1 MITTT
6 MTLNTY
12 RSISLLLLSYNRPG
26 SLCRRLAASVVFDL
40 IESRRG
46 TVIADA
52 YRPGFDCA
60 LSYKTSQLCCY
71 ANKLQIVVAACGGAN
86 SVTDW

>member
-52 YRPGFDCA
+52 YTGQVSTA
-60 LSYKTSQLCCY
+60 LCPRKPVSCVVMLTSCRLLWPRV
-71 ANKLQIVVAACGGAN
+71 AVRIV
-86 SVTDW
+86 